1 MNSHALEVLDLRAAL
16 ELVAE
21 RASSALGSEAVRR
34 LRPSSDREWVISELE
49 RVSTVMEFF
58 DTRPTWAMP
67 PLPDPRAGLDRLR
80 VEGAVLEAVE
90 LYRIG
95 MFLEAS
101 RIVGEALDQ
110 FEVPSPLRPLRS
122 SLVADPE
129 VEGAISRTVDS
140 YGEVLDTA
148 SKELRRIRGSLR
160 AAHGRIVRTLE
171 RYVASL
177 PPRFVVEDASVTV
190 REGRYVIPVR
200 REGRGHVGGV
210 VHDESST
217 GATVF
222 VEPPVAVESMNEL
235 RDLERAERREIQ
247 RILRSFSDQLRARGP
262 ALRGALHGLIDFDSL
277 QARARTALSWRAE
290 APEILPG
297 PGDGL
302 RLVGARHPGLIAK
315 GVDVVPYDLRLDPME
330 RTLVVSGPNTGG
342 KSVFLKAVGLI
353 ALLTQSGV
361 VPPVRRGTAVPVFRD
376 VYADIGDE
384 QSIAESL
391 STFSAH
397 LENLREIL
405 ETADAG
411 ALVLIDEMGTG
422 TDPTEGAALSRAIL
436 EELTSRGALSVVTSH
451 LGALKTL
458 DSEGSGVVN
467 ASLHFDSERMEPT
480 YRLAKGRPGRSYGLA
495 IARRLGLPQS
505 TLERAQV
512 MVDEGSASLEDLL
525 ERLERQ
531 EREAAALVERL
542 RGRDDALE
550 ERERGVDARESS
562 LRDLEREV
570 DRKAREEA
578 RELLLAAREEVEEAI
593 REVRRATP
601 GSVDQT
607 ARQARQ
613 RVEEEVRRHAAE
625 PAGERIVAAA
635 TPDLAEGVRVRMPGG
650 STKGTVIELR
660 AGQGRAV
667 IDVGGLRLEVA
678 AAGLVPIDAPTA
690 SSPSGGERS
699 APAPSTRERGWAG
712 DLPDPA
718 AEIDLRGLRVDEVG
732 LPLGRGLDAAVLG
745 GLQEVRII
753 HGKGTGA
760 VRARTQELLT
770 LDGRVRE
777 FRLGVHGEG
786 GSGVTVVRLA

>member
-16 ELVAE
+16 RLVAD
-21 RASSALGSEAVRR
+21 RASSALGSEAVLR
-34 LRPSSDREWVISELE
+34 LRPSSDRDWVIAELE

-58 DTRPTWAMP
+58 DTRPSWAMP
-67 PLPDPRAGLDRLR
+67 PLPDPRAGLGRLR
-80 VEGAVLEAVE
+80 VDGAVLEAVE
-90 LYRIG
+90 LHRIG
-95 MFLEAS
+95 VFLEAS
-101 RIVGEALDQ
+101 RVVGEALDQ
-110 FEVPSPLRPLRS
+110 FEAPPPLQALRAR
-122 SLVADPE
+122 LVSDAE
-129 VEGAISRTVDS
+129 LEGAISRTVDS
-140 YGEVLDTA
+140 HGDVLDTA
-148 SKELRRIRGSLR
+148 SKELRQVRGSLR

-171 RYVASL
+171 RYVGSL

-247 RILRSFSDQLRARGP
+247 RILRSFSDQLRARAP
-262 ALRGALHGLIDFDSL
+262 MLEAALHALVDFDSL

-290 APEILPG
+290 APDILPR

-302 RLVGARHPGLIAK
+302 RLVEARHPGLIAK
-315 GVDVVPYDLRLDPME
+315 GLDVVPYDLWLGPSE

-361 VPPVRRGTAVPVFRD
+361 VPPVRRGTALPVFRD

-405 ETADAG
+405 ETADGG

-458 DSEGSGVVN
+458 DSEGTGVVN
-467 ASLHFDSERMEPT
+467 ASLHFDSDRMEPT

-495 IARRLGLPQS
+495 IARRLGLPKP
-505 TLERAQV
+505 TLERAQSL
-512 MVDEGSASLEDLL
+512 VDEGSASLEDLL

-531 EREAAALVERL
+531 ERQAAALVDRL
-542 RGRDDALE
+542 EGRESALE
-550 ERERGVDARESS
+550 ARERGVEGRESA
-562 LRDLEREV
+562 LREFERDAE
-570 DRKAREEA
+570 RKAREEA
-578 RELLLAAREEVEEAI
+578 RELLLAAREEVEAAI
-593 REVRRATP
+593 REMRRAHSD
-601 GSVDQT
+601 GADQT

-613 RVEEEVRRHAAE
+613 RVEEAIRRQSAVPRSDGVAAE
-625 PAGERIVAAA
+625 RAH
-635 TPDLAEGVRVRMPGG
+635 DLEEGSRVRIPGG

-660 AGQGRAV
+660 DDRAV
-667 IDVGGLRLEVA
+667 VEVSGLRLEVA
-678 AAGLVPIDAPTA
+678 AAGLIPVDAPTVV
-690 SSPSGGERS
+690 PRTGKEPS
-699 APAPSTRERGWAG
+699 APTSRERGWGG
-712 DLPDPA
+712 DLPEPA
-718 AEIDLRGLRVDEVG
+718 AEVDLRGLRVDEVA

-745 GLQEVRII
+745 GLHEVRVI

-770 LDGRVRE
+770 MDRRVLE

-786 GSGVTVVRLA
+786 GSGVTVVQLA